1 MKKII
6 TLFLILITTSVSAQI
21 ESKNFISKSF
31 LVKNDT
37 VQIDT
42 LSITP
47 FNFKVFSSTSNQ
59 IDTTAYTINFSKA
72 LLVFKSN
79 NELNHNEVIIQ
90 YTPYPEFLTKKYT
103 IFNKNLIS

>member
-6 TLFLILITTSVSAQI
+6 TLFLILITASVSAQI
-21 ESKNFISKSF
+21 ESKNFILKSF

-47 FNFKVFSSTSNQ
+47 FNFKVFSSTLNQ
-59 IDTTAYTINFSKA
+59 IDTSAYTVNFTKA
-72 LLVFKSN
+72 LLVFNPK
-79 NELNHNEVIIQ
+79 NELKYDKIIVQ
-90 YTPYPEFLTKKYT
+90 YTPYPEFLTKKYST
-103 IFNKNLIS
+103 N